1 MNNLLE
7 KIFPEEELVT
17 VQVIDDFKIIKENY
31 NNVITEYLK
40 SNNSISSKVDILD
53 YSCLG
58 ETYKLKENLILPII
72 LEELSKVKTLVPNEY
87 SLKYIIDLYLNL
99 TDSVFPCILT
109 YYEVLIDFMLKN
121 KYNKICL
128 IK

>member
-17 VQVIDDFKIIKENY
+17 IQVIDEFKIIKENY
-31 NNVITEYLK
+31 NNIVTEYLK
-40 SNNSISSKVDILD
+40 SNNSISSKVDILN
-53 YSCLG
+53 YSGLG
-58 ETYKLKENLILPII
+58 QTYKLQKDLILPII
-72 LEELSKVKTLVPNEY
+72 LKELEKVKTLIPNEY
-87 SLKYIIDLYLNL
+87 SLEFIIELYLGLSN
-99 TDSVFPCILT
+99 DIFPCILT
-109 YYEVLIDFMLKN
+109 YYEILIDFMLKN

>member
-17 VQVIDDFKIIKENY
+17 VQAIDEFKIIKENY
-31 NNVITEYLK
+31 NNIITEYLK
-40 SNNSISSKVDILD
+40 SNNSISSKVDILN
-53 YSCLG
+53 YSGLG
-58 ETYKLKENLILPII
+58 QTYKLQEDLILPII
-72 LEELSKVKTLVPNEY
+72 LKEWGKVKTLISDEY
-87 SLKYIIDLYLNL
+87 SLEFIVELYLGLGN
-99 TDSVFPCILT
+99 DVFPCILT
-109 YYEVLIDFMLKN
+109 YYEILIEFMLKN

>member
-17 VQVIDDFKIIKENY
+17 IQVIDEFKIIKENY
-31 NNVITEYLK
+31 NNIVTEYLK
-40 SNNSISSKVDILD
+40 SNNSISSKVDILN
-53 YSCLG
+53 YSGLG
-58 ETYKLKENLILPII
+58 QTYKLQEDLILPII
-72 LEELSKVKTLVPNEY
+72 LKELEKVKTLIPNEY
-87 SLKYIIDLYLNL
+87 SLEFIIELYLGLSN
-99 TDSVFPCILT
+99 DIFPCILT
-109 YYEVLIDFMLKN
+109 YYEILIDFMLKN